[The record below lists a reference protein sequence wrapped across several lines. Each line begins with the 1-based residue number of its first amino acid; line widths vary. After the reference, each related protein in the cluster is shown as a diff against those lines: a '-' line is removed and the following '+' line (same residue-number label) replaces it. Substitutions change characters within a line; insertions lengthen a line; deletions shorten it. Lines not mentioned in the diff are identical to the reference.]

1 MLRKVG
7 RASAR
12 DLSLGV
18 TVMHVHC
25 VFVMGVGN
33 QDFTDNECL

>member
-1 MLRKVG
+1 MLRKVV

-12 DLSLGV
+12 DLSSGV
-18 TVMHVHC
+18 RVMCVHC

>member
-1 MLRKVG
+1 MLKKVG

-18 TVMHVHC
+18 RVMRVHC